1 MLSLQKKC
9 IKACH
14 EKYKPSKLPT
24 SPSEVADEEHNPH
37 RPRPSG
43 VSPRP
48 PFKPF
53 LVSLVCLT
61 TIQCSTHA
69 NQIAVSCHLEEIR
82 MRTTYLIKQ

>member
-1 MLSLQKKC
+1 MYKSLSRKIQAFKT
-9 IKACH
+9 A
-14 EKYKPSKLPT
+14 T
-24 SPSEVADEEHNPH
+24 SPSEVADEEHDPH